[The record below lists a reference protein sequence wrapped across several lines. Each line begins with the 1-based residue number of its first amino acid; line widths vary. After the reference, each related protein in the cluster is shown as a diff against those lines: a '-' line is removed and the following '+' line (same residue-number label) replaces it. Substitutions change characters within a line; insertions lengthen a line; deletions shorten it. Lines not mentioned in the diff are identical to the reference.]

1 MSRGHTCMQ
10 APGMAGAGPSART
23 MKSYQKLTTAVL
35 QPAACRVEEE
45 GAAQMSAGRG
55 KLAPWCVGSGLL
67 VAAVLLSAITVWVL
81 RQVSEGWPGPTLP
94 PKCLLVPESHRFDC
108 YPERH
113 VVVTQELCESRG
125 CCFIESPP
133 PAGGK
138 RGVPW
143 CFYPPDFPSY
153 TLDSLNQT
161 ALGMVGL
168 LVRREKAYYP
178 RDIEMLRLDVEFETD
193 TRLHIKITDA
203 ANPRY
208 EVPLEVPRAMKRA
221 ENPIYS
227 LDFSRDPFGVLL
239 RRRATGTVLLNTTV
253 APLIFADQFL
263 QIATSLP
270 SRFLYGLGEH
280 RGTLLHSLDWS
291 TLTLWARDVSPTES
305 FNLYGAHPFYLLM
318 EEGGDAHGVFL
329 LNSNAMEVALQ
340 PAPGLTWRTIGGVLD
355 FYIFLGPDPNMVIQQ
370 YQQVIGFPAM
380 PPLWALGFHLC
391 RWGYGSSNETWQ
403 TVRAM
408 RNYQIP
414 QDAQWNDIDYMD
426 GYRDFTF
433 DPQKFASLPSL
444 VEDLHKHGQHYVIIL
459 DPGISS
465 TNPHG
470 SYWPFDEGLKRG
482 LFLNTTQGQP
492 LIGQVWPGFTAF
504 ADFSNPDTHQW
515 WLENLQHFHAHVPF
529 DGLWIDMNEP
539 SNFMDGSEDGCPPG
553 ELDSPPYTP
562 AVLGD
567 SLSAK
572 TVCASAKQ
580 KASVHYN
587 LHNLYGLMEAK
598 ATASALI
605 QIRGKRPFVISRST
619 FPSQGRYSGHW
630 LGDNRSQW
638 KDMYY
643 SISGLLSFS
652 LFGIPLVG
660 ADICGFS
667 GSTSEE
673 LCTRWMQLGA
683 FYPFAR
689 NHNTQNEKA
698 QDPTVFSPAA
708 RTAMKNVLLTRYS
721 LLPFLYTLFH
731 RAHLQ
736 GDTVARPLFFEF
748 PWDVATLGLDRQF
761 LWGRSLLVTPVLE
774 PGVESVTGYVPRGV
788 WYDFYTG
795 SSVNSSGEMLK
806 MSAPLEH
813 LNLHVREGAILPT
826 QVSTHPSPL
835 RGLST
840 VCVSPPA
847 PQLPE
852 PRPGCSQPYSTHVFE
867 PQKPGTTSEATR
879 GNPLRLIVAL
889 SSSATAWGD
898 LFWDDGE
905 SLDTFERGSYSY
917 LVFNVTQN
925 IFTSTVLHTS
935 TEATEVT
942 IGTLSIFGVREPP
955 SKVLLNGQEKPFS
968 YLDNQVLTVSDLG
981 LSLSQ
986 GFSLQWL

>member
-1 MSRGHTCMQ
+1 MD
-10 APGMAGAGPSART
+10 SAQRKAIT
-23 MKSYQKLTTAVL
+23 
-35 QPAACRVEEE
+35 
-45 GAAQMSAGRG
+45 SAGRPPPHFLCVCLCLCRRPPPLLLLLLLLLLLPG
-55 KLAPWCVGSGLL
+55 LFHRAAAALAPWWVGSGLL
-67 VAAVLLSAITVWVL
+67 VAAVLLSALTVWVL
-81 RQVSEGWPGPTLP
+81 RQVSGGWPRPELP

-125 CCFIESPP
+125 CCFIQSPP
-133 PAGGK
+133 LAGGK

-153 TLDSLNQT
+153 ALDSLNQT

-178 RDIEMLRLDVEFETD
+178 RDIMMLRLDVEFETD

-208 EVPLEVPRAMKRA
+208 EVPLEVPRATKRA

-227 LDFSRDPFGVLL
+227 LDFSRDPFGMLL

-263 QIATSLP
+263 QISTLLP

-280 RGTLLHSLDWS
+280 RGPLLHSLDWS
-291 TLTLWARDVSPTES
+291 TLSLWARDVSPTES

-340 PAPGLTWRTIGGVLD
+340 PAPALTWRTIGGVLD

-403 TVRAM
+403 TARAM

-444 VEDLHKHGQHYVIIL
+444 VEDLHKHGQRYVMIL

-470 SYWPFDEGLKRG
+470 SYWPFDEGLRRG

-504 ADFSNPDTHQW
+504 ADFSNPDTQQW
-515 WLENLQHFHAHVPF
+515 WLENLQRFHAHVPF

-539 SNFMDGSEDGCPPG
+539 SNFMDGSEEGCPPG

-562 AVLGD
+562 GKEGD
-567 SLSAK
+567 EMQAPWGAALTSCPRLCLFFS
-572 TVCASAKQ
+572 
-580 KASVHYN
+580 
-587 LHNLYGLMEAK
+587 
-598 ATASALI
+598 SALI
-605 QIRGKRPFVISRST
+605 RIRGKRPFVISRST

-643 SISGLLSFS
+643 SIPGLLSFS

-689 NHNTQNEKA
+689 NHNSQNEKA
-698 QDPTVFSPAA
+698 QDPTAFSPAA
-708 RTAMKNVLLTRYS
+708 RTAMKDVLLTRYS

-748 PWDVATLGLDRQF
+748 PRDVTTLELDRQF

-774 PGVESVTGYVPRGV
+774 PGVDSVTGYVPRGV
-788 WYDFYTG
+788 WYDFYTVRSTSTLGQGLAPSHPCLSPPAQG

-826 QVSTHPSPL
+826 QVSTHP
-835 RGLST
+835 
-840 VCVSPPA
+840 
-847 PQLPE
+847 
-852 PRPGCSQPYSTHVFE
+852 
-867 PQKPGTTSEATR
+867 EATR
-879 GNPLRLIVAL
+879 RNPLRIMVAL
-889 SSSATAWGD
+889 SQSGTAWGD

-917 LVFNVTQN
+917 LVFNVTQVGRGEEGRSGGSRGTWLPQAHV
-925 IFTSTVLHTS
+925 IPFCRISSPPLSFTP
-935 TEATEVT
+935 AP
-942 IGTLSIFGVREPP
+942 RPP
-955 SKVLLNGQEKPFS
+955 RSPLAH
-968 YLDNQVLTVSDLG
+968 
-981 LSLSQ
+981 
-986 GFSLQWL
+986 

>member
-1 MSRGHTCMQ
+1 MSRGDTCI
-10 APGMAGAGPSART
+10 ART
-23 MKSYQKLTTAVL
+23 MKSYQKLTTAL
-35 QPAACRVEEE
+35 PQPAACWVEEE
-45 GAAQMSAGRG
+45 GAAPTPAGRG
-55 KLAPWCVGSGLL
+55 KLAPWWVGSGLL

-81 RQVSEGWPGPTLP
+81 RQVSGGWPGPTLP

-108 YPERH
+108 YPERR

-125 CCFIESPP
+125 CCFIESSPP
-133 PAGGK
+133 VGDK

-153 TLDSLNQT
+153 TLESLNQT

-178 RDIEMLRLDVEFETD
+178 RDIEMLRLDVEFEAD

-227 LDFSRDPFGVLL
+227 LDFSWDPFGVLL

-280 RGTLLHSLDWS
+280 RGTLLHSLDWN

-403 TVRAM
+403 TMRAM

-444 VEDLHKHGQHYVIIL
+444 VEDLHKHGQRYVMIL

-470 SYWPFDEGLKRG
+470 SYWPFDEGLRRG

-492 LIGQVWPGFTAF
+492 LIGQVWPGSTAF

-643 SISGLLSFS
+643 SIPGLLSFS

-708 RTAMKNVLLTRYS
+708 RMAMKDVLLTRYS

-748 PWDVATLGLDRQF
+748 PRDVATLGLDRQF

-774 PGVESVTGYVPRGV
+774 PGVDSVMGYVPRGV

-826 QVSTHPSPL
+826 Q
-835 RGLST
+835 
-840 VCVSPPA
+840 
-847 PQLPE
+847 
-852 PRPGCSQPYSTHVFE
+852 
-867 PQKPGTTSEATR
+867 KPGTTSEATR
-879 GNPLRLIVAL
+879 RNPLRLIVAL
-889 SSSATAWGD
+889 SQSATAWGD

-925 IFTSTVLHTS
+925 IFTSIVLHAS

-986 GFSLQWL
+986 GFSLRWL

>member
-1 MSRGHTCMQ
+1 EKLE
-10 APGMAGAGPSART
+10 GPLCQTSGTGRCC
-23 MKSYQKLTTAVL
+23 LV
-35 QPAACRVEEE
+35 PWGWRRVI
-45 GAAQMSAGRG
+45 
-55 KLAPWCVGSGLL
+55 GLL

-81 RQVSEGWPGPTLP
+81 QQVSVGWPQPTLP

-108 YPERH
+108 YPERR

-153 TLDSLNQT
+153 TLESLNQT

-208 EVPLEVPRAMKRA
+208 EVPLEVPRAMKKA

-227 LDFSRDPFGVLL
+227 LDFSWDPFGVLL
-239 RRRATGTVLLNTTV
+239 RRRATGMVLLNTTV

-263 QIATSLP
+263 QISTSLP
-270 SRFLYGLGEH
+270 SKFLYGLGEH
-280 RGTLLHSLDWS
+280 RGPLLHSMDWN
-291 TLTLWARDVSPTES
+291 TLTLWARDVSPMES

-380 PPLWALGFHLC
+380 PPFWALGFHLC
-391 RWGYGSSNETWQ
+391 RWGYGSTGGPDS
-403 TVRAM
+403 
-408 RNYQIP
+408 
-414 QDAQWNDIDYMD
+414 
-426 GYRDFTF
+426 
-433 DPQKFASLPSL
+433 QKFASLPSL
-444 VEDLHKHGQHYVIIL
+444 VEDLHKHGQHYVMIL

-465 TNPHG
+465 TNPNG
-470 SYWPFDEGLKRG
+470 SYWPFDEGLRRG
-482 LFLNTTQGQP
+482 LFLNTTQGQT

-515 WLENLQHFHAHVPF
+515 WLENLQRFHAHVPF

-539 SNFMDGSEDGCPPG
+539 SNFLDGSEEGCPPG

-598 ATASALI
+598 ATASALM
-605 QIRGKRPFVISRST
+605 QIHGKRPFVISRST

-630 LGDNRSQW
+630 LGDNQSQW

-643 SISGLLSFS
+643 SIPGLLSFS

-708 RTAMKNVLLTRYS
+708 RTAMKDVLLTRYS

-748 PWDVATLGLDRQF
+748 PQDVTTLGLDRQF
-761 LWGRSLLVTPVLE
+761 LWGRSLLVTPVLD
-774 PGVESVTGYVPRGV
+774 PGVDSVTGYVPRGT
-788 WYDFYTG
+788 WYDFYTVRSTAALGWGRMVPG
-795 SSVNSSGEMLK
+795 SSMNSSGEMVK
-806 MSAPLEH
+806 MSAPLDH
-813 LNLHVREGAILPT
+813 LNLHIREGAILPT
-826 QVSTHPSPL
+826 
-835 RGLST
+835 
-840 VCVSPPA
+840 
-847 PQLPE
+847 
-852 PRPGCSQPYSTHVFE
+852 
-867 PQKPGTTSEATR
+867 QKPGTTSEATR
-879 GNPLRLIVAL
+879 RNPLCLIVAL
-889 SSSATAWGD
+889 SSSTSAWGD

-905 SLDTFERGSYSY
+905 SLDTFEQGSYSY
-917 LVFNVTQN
+917 VVFNVTQVGC
-925 IFTSTVLHTS
+925 SGEGRGVPH
-935 TEATEVT
+935 
-942 IGTLSIFGVREPP
+942 IFGVQEPP

-968 YLDNQVLTVSDLG
+968 YLDNQVQLHLRVPCPGESPSLGVSIPPL
-981 LSLSQ
+981 L

>member
-1 MSRGHTCMQ
+1 
-10 APGMAGAGPSART
+10 
-23 MKSYQKLTTAVL
+23 
-35 QPAACRVEEE
+35 
-45 GAAQMSAGRG
+45 
-55 KLAPWCVGSGLL
+55 
-67 VAAVLLSAITVWVL
+67 
-81 RQVSEGWPGPTLP
+81 
-94 PKCLLVPESHRFDC
+94 
-108 YPERH
+108 
-113 VVVTQELCESRG
+113 
-125 CCFIESPP
+125 
-133 PAGGK
+133 
-138 RGVPW
+138 
-143 CFYPPDFPSY
+143 
-153 TLDSLNQT
+153 
-161 ALGMVGL
+161 
-168 LVRREKAYYP
+168 
-178 RDIEMLRLDVEFETD
+178 
-193 TRLHIKITDA
+193 
-203 ANPRY
+203 
-208 EVPLEVPRAMKRA
+208 
-221 ENPIYS
+221 IYS
-227 LDFSRDPFGVLL
+227 LDFSWDPFGVLL

-253 APLIFADQFL
+253 APLIFTDQFL

-444 VEDLHKHGQHYVIIL
+444 VEDLHKHGQRYVMIL

-465 TNPHG
+465 TSPHG
-470 SYWPFDEGLKRG
+470 SYWPFDEGLRRG

-492 LIGQVWPGFTAF
+492 LIGQVWPGLTAF

-515 WLENLQHFHAHVPF
+515 WLENLQRFHAHVPF

-539 SNFMDGSEDGCPPG
+539 SNFMDGSEHGCPPG

-587 LHNLYGLMEAK
+587 LHNLYGLMEAR
-598 ATASALI
+598 ATARSGGSAPSSSPAPPSPARAGI
-605 QIRGKRPFVISRST
+605 QGTGWATIGASGRTCIT
-619 FPSQGRYSGHW
+619 PSQV
-630 LGDNRSQW
+630 
-638 KDMYY
+638 
-643 SISGLLSFS
+643 GLLSFS

-748 PWDVATLGLDRQF
+748 PRDVATLGLDRQF

-774 PGVESVTGYVPRGV
+774 PGVDSVTGYVPRGV

-806 MSAPLEH
+806 MLAPLEH

-826 QVSTHPSPL
+826 Q
-835 RGLST
+835 
-840 VCVSPPA
+840 
-847 PQLPE
+847 
-852 PRPGCSQPYSTHVFE
+852 
-867 PQKPGTTSEATR
+867 KPGTTSEATR
-879 GNPLRLIVAL
+879 GNPLHLIVAL
-889 SSSATAWGD
+889 SSSGTAWGD

-905 SLDTFERGSYSY
+905 SLDTFKRGSYSY
-917 LVFNVTQN
+917 LVF
-925 IFTSTVLHTS
+925 
-935 TEATEVT
+935 
-942 IGTLSIFGVREPP
+942 
-955 SKVLLNGQEKPFS
+955 
-968 YLDNQVLTVSDLG
+968 
-981 LSLSQ
+981 
-986 GFSLQWL
+986 

>member
-1 MSRGHTCMQ
+1 
-10 APGMAGAGPSART
+10 
-23 MKSYQKLTTAVL
+23 
-35 QPAACRVEEE
+35 
-45 GAAQMSAGRG
+45 
-55 KLAPWCVGSGLL
+55 
-67 VAAVLLSAITVWVL
+67 
-81 RQVSEGWPGPTLP
+81 
-94 PKCLLVPESHRFDC
+94 
-108 YPERH
+108 
-113 VVVTQELCESRG
+113 
-125 CCFIESPP
+125 
-133 PAGGK
+133 
-138 RGVPW
+138 
-143 CFYPPDFPSY
+143 
-153 TLDSLNQT
+153 
-161 ALGMVGL
+161 
-168 LVRREKAYYP
+168 
-178 RDIEMLRLDVEFETD
+178 
-193 TRLHIKITDA
+193 
-203 ANPRY
+203 
-208 EVPLEVPRAMKRA
+208 
-221 ENPIYS
+221 IYS
-227 LDFSRDPFGVLL
+227 LNFSWDPFGVLL
-239 RRRATGTVLLNTTV
+239 RRTATGTVLLNTTV

-263 QIATSLP
+263 QISTSLP

-280 RGTLLHSLDWS
+280 RGSLLHSLDWN
-291 TLTLWARDVSPTES
+291 TLTLWARDVAPTES

-355 FYIFLGPDPNMVIQQ
+355 FYVFLGPDPNMVIQQ

-391 RWGYGSSNETWQ
+391 RWGYGSSNGTWQ

-433 DPQKFASLPSL
+433 DSQKFASLPSL
-444 VEDLHKHGQHYVIIL
+444 VEDLHKHGQRYVMIL

-465 TNPHG
+465 TNPQG
-470 SYWPFDEGLKRG
+470 SYWPFDEGLRRG

-492 LIGQVWPGFTAF
+492 LIGKVWPGYTAF

-567 SLSAK
+567 SLSSK

-598 ATASALI
+598 ATARAEPGPLPQLLWDKANAWGAALTSCPFLSLLFSSALI
-605 QIRGKRPFVISRST
+605 QIRGKRPFIISRST

-630 LGDNRSQW
+630 LGDNRSQMGDAGCGRW
-638 KDMYY
+638 GWGGTAAD
-643 SISGLLSFS
+643 S
-652 LFGIPLVG
+652 LHLP
-660 ADICGFS
+660 
-667 GSTSEE
+667 
-673 LCTRWMQLGA
+673 Q
-683 FYPFAR
+683 
-689 NHNTQNEKA
+689 A

-708 RTAMKNVLLTRYS
+708 RTAMKDVLLTRYS
-721 LLPFLYTLFH
+721 LLPFLHTLFH
-731 RAHLQ
+731 HAHLQ

-748 PWDVATLGLDRQF
+748 PQDVATLGLDRQF

-774 PGVESVTGYVPRGV
+774 PGVDSVTGYVPQGT

-813 LNLHVREGAILPT
+813 LNLHIREGSILPT
-826 QVSTHPSPL
+826 
-835 RGLST
+835 
-840 VCVSPPA
+840 
-847 PQLPE
+847 
-852 PRPGCSQPYSTHVFE
+852 
-867 PQKPGTTSEATR
+867 QKPGTTSEATR

-917 LVFNVTQN
+917 LVF
-925 IFTSTVLHTS
+925 
-935 TEATEVT
+935 
-942 IGTLSIFGVREPP
+942 
-955 SKVLLNGQEKPFS
+955 
-968 YLDNQVLTVSDLG
+968 
-981 LSLSQ
+981 
-986 GFSLQWL
+986 

>member
-1 MSRGHTCMQ
+1 MSRGDTCIT
-10 APGMAGAGPSART
+10 ST
-23 MKSYQKLTTAVL
+23 MKSYQKLT
-35 QPAACRVEEE
+35 QPSACRLEEE
-45 GAAQMSAGRG
+45 GAAPAPASHG
-55 KLAPWCVGSGLL
+55 KLAPCWVGSVLL

-81 RQVSEGWPGPTLP
+81 QQVSVGWPRPTLP

-108 YPERH
+108 YPERR
-113 VVVTQELCESRG
+113 VVVTQQLCESRG

-133 PAGGK
+133 PAEGK

-153 TLDSLNQT
+153 TLESLNQT

-208 EVPLEVPRAMKRA
+208 EVPLEVPQVMKKA

-227 LDFSRDPFGVLL
+227 LDFSWDPFGVVL
-239 RRRATGTVLLNTTV
+239 RRRATGMVLLNTTV

-263 QIATSLP
+263 QISTSLP
-270 SRFLYGLGEH
+270 SKFLYGLGEH
-280 RGTLLHSLDWS
+280 RGPLLHSMDWS

-380 PPLWALGFHLC
+380 PPFWALGFHLC

-433 DPQKFASLPSL
+433 DSQKFASLPSL
-444 VEDLHKHGQHYVIIL
+444 VEDLHKHGQHYVMIL

-465 TNPHG
+465 TNPNG
-470 SYWPFDEGLKRG
+470 SYWPFDEGLRRG
-482 LFLNTTQGQP
+482 LFLNTTQGQT

-515 WLENLQHFHAHVPF
+515 WLENLQRFHAHVPF

-539 SNFMDGSEDGCPPG
+539 SNFMDGSEEGCPSG

-643 SISGLLSFS
+643 SIPGLLSFS

-708 RTAMKNVLLTRYS
+708 RTAMKDVLLTRYS

-731 RAHLQ
+731 HAHLQ

-748 PWDVATLGLDRQF
+748 PQDVTTLGLDRQF
-761 LWGRSLLVTPVLE
+761 LWGRSLLVTPVLD
-774 PGVESVTGYVPRGV
+774 PGVDSVTGYVPRGT

-795 SSVNSSGEMLK
+795 SSVNSSGEMVK
-806 MSAPLEH
+806 MSAPLDH
-813 LNLHVREGAILPT
+813 LNLHIREGAILPT
-826 QVSTHPSPL
+826 
-835 RGLST
+835 
-840 VCVSPPA
+840 
-847 PQLPE
+847 
-852 PRPGCSQPYSTHVFE
+852 
-867 PQKPGTTSEATR
+867 QKPGTTSEATR
-879 GNPLRLIVAL
+879 RNPLSLIVAM
-889 SSSATAWGD
+889 SSGDTAWGD

-905 SLDTFERGSYSY
+905 SLDTFERGNYSY
-917 LVFNVTQN
+917 VVFNVTQN
-925 IFTSTVLHTS
+925 IFTSTVLHAS
-935 TEATEVT
+935 AEATEVT

-981 LSLSQ
+981 LSLNQ

>member
-1 MSRGHTCMQ
+1 
-10 APGMAGAGPSART
+10 
-23 MKSYQKLTTAVL
+23 MKSYQKLTTAVP
-35 QPAACRVEEE
+35 QPAGCRVEEE
-45 GAAQMSAGRG
+45 GAAPKTACRG
-55 KLAPWCVGSGLL
+55 KLAPWWVGSGLL
-67 VAAVLLSAITVWVL
+67 VAAVLLSAVTVWVL
-81 RQVSEGWPGPTLP
+81 RQVSRGWHVPAPP
-94 PKCLLVPESHRFDC
+94 PKCLLVPESQRFDC
-108 YPERH
+108 YPERR

-125 CCFIESPP
+125 CCFIETPP

-143 CFYPPDFPSY
+143 CFYPRDFPSY
-153 TLDSLNQT
+153 TLQSLNQT

-168 LVRREKAYYP
+168 LLRREKTYYP

-193 TRLHIKITDA
+193 TRLHLKITDA

-208 EVPLEVPRAMKRA
+208 EVPLEVPQAMKRA

-227 LDFSRDPFGVLL
+227 VEFSRDPFGVLL

-263 QIATSLP
+263 QISTALP
-270 SRFLYGLGEH
+270 SPFLYGLGEH
-280 RGTLLHSLDWS
+280 RSNLLHSLNWS
-291 TLTLWARDVSPTES
+291 TLTLWARDVSPMES
-305 FNLYGAHPFYLLM
+305 FNLYGAHPFYLVM
-318 EEGGDAHGVFL
+318 EQGGDAHGVFL

-340 PAPGLTWRTIGGVLD
+340 PAPALTWRTIGGVLD

-380 PPLWALGFHLC
+380 PPLWGLGFHLC

-403 TVRAM
+403 TVKAM

-433 DPQKFASLPSL
+433 DPEKFASLPSL
-444 VEDLHKHGQHYVIIL
+444 VEDLHKHGQRYVMIL

-470 SYWPFDEGLKRG
+470 SYWPFDEGLRRG
-482 LFLNTTQGQP
+482 LFINTTQGQP
-492 LIGQVWPGFTAF
+492 LIGQ
-504 ADFSNPDTHQW
+504 
-515 WLENLQHFHAHVPF
+515 
-529 DGLWIDMNEP
+529 DMNEP

-553 ELDSPPYTP
+553 DLDNPPYVP

-580 KASVHYN
+580 SASVHYN

-598 ATASALI
+598 ATASALV
-605 QIRGKRPFVISRST
+605 QIRGKRPLVISRST

-630 LGDNRSQW
+630 LGDNQSQW
-638 KDMYY
+638 KDMYF
-643 SISGLLSFS
+643 SIPGLLSFS

-708 RTAMKNVLLTRYS
+708 RTAMKDVLLTRYS

-748 PWDVATLGLDRQF
+748 PQDVTTYGIDRQF

-774 PGVESVTGYVPRGV
+774 PGADSVMGYFPRGV

-806 MSAPLEH
+806 MLAPLDH

-826 QVSTHPSPL
+826 Q
-835 RGLST
+835 
-840 VCVSPPA
+840 
-847 PQLPE
+847 
-852 PRPGCSQPYSTHVFE
+852 
-867 PQKPGTTSEATR
+867 KPGITSEASR

-889 SSSATAWGD
+889 SQSATAWGD

-925 IFTSTVLHTS
+925 IFTSTVLHAS
-935 TEATEVT
+935 AEATYVT
-942 IGTLSIFGVREPP
+942 IDTLSIFGVREPP
-955 SKVLLNGQEKPFS
+955 SKVILNGQEKPFS
-968 YLDNQVLTVSDLG
+968 YLDNQVLTVSGLG
-981 LSLSQ
+981 LGLSQ
-986 GFSLQWL
+986 GFSLRWL

>member
-1 MSRGHTCMQ
+1 
-10 APGMAGAGPSART
+10 
-23 MKSYQKLTTAVL
+23 MKSYQKLTTT
-35 QPAACRVEEE
+35 QPAACQVEEE
-45 GAAQMSAGRG
+45 GAAPLPTGRG
-55 KLAPWCVGSGLL
+55 KLAPWWVGSGLL
-67 VAAVLLSAITVWVL
+67 VVAVLLSTITVWVL
-81 RQVSEGWPGPTLP
+81 RQVSGGWLGPTPP
-94 PKCLLVPESHRFDC
+94 PKCLLVPDSHRFDC
-108 YPERH
+108 YPEQR

-125 CCFIESPP
+125 CCFIQT
-133 PAGGK
+133 PAPAEGK

-153 TLDSLNQT
+153 TLESLNQT

-178 RDIEMLRLDVEFETD
+178 RDIEKLRLDVEFETD

-208 EVPLEVPRAMKRA
+208 EVPLDVPRVMKRA
-221 ENPIYS
+221 ENPIYT
-227 LDFSRDPFGVLL
+227 LNFSWDPFGVLL
-239 RRRATGTVLLNTTV
+239 QRKATGAVLLNTTV

-263 QIATSLP
+263 QISTSLP
-270 SRFLYGLGEH
+270 SKFLYGLGEH
-280 RGTLLHSLDWS
+280 RGSFLHSLDWN
-291 TLTLWARDVSPTES
+291 TLTLWARDVAPTES

-426 GYRDFTF
+426 GYRDFTL
-433 DPQKFASLPSL
+433 DSQKFSSLPSL
-444 VEDLHKHGQHYVIIL
+444 VQDLHKHGQRYVMIL

-465 TNPHG
+465 TSPHG
-470 SYWPFDEGLKRG
+470 SYWPFDEGLRRG

-492 LIGQVWPGFTAF
+492 LIGKVWPGFTAF

-515 WLENLQHFHAHVPF
+515 WLENLQHFYAHVPF

-553 ELDSPPYTP
+553 DFDSPPYTP
-562 AVLGD
+562 AMLGD

-605 QIRGKRPFVISRST
+605 QIRRKRPFIISRST

-643 SISGLLSFS
+643 SIPGLLSFS

-698 QDPTVFSPAA
+698 QDPTAFSPVA
-708 RTAMKNVLLTRYS
+708 RTAMKDVLLTRYS

-731 RAHLQ
+731 HAHLQ

-748 PWDVATLGLDRQF
+748 PRDVATWELDRQF

-774 PGVESVTGYVPRGV
+774 PGVDSVTGYVPQGM

-795 SSVNSSGEMLK
+795 SSVNSSGEILK

-813 LNLHVREGAILPT
+813 LNLHIREGSILPT
-826 QVSTHPSPL
+826 
-835 RGLST
+835 
-840 VCVSPPA
+840 
-847 PQLPE
+847 
-852 PRPGCSQPYSTHVFE
+852 
-867 PQKPGTTSEATR
+867 QKPGTTTEMTR
-879 GNPLRLIVAL
+879 GNPLHLIVAL
-889 SSSATAWGD
+889 SSHATAWGD

-905 SLDTFERGSYSY
+905 SLDTFEQGNYSY
-917 LVFNVTQN
+917 VVFNVTQN
-925 IFTSTVLHTS
+925 IFTSTVLHAS
-935 TEATEVT
+935 SEATEVT
-942 IGTLSIFGVREPP
+942 IGTLSIFGVQTPP
-955 SKVLLNGQEKPFS
+955 SKVLLNGHEKPFS

-981 LSLSQ
+981 ISLSQ

>member
-1 MSRGHTCMQ
+1 
-10 APGMAGAGPSART
+10 
-23 MKSYQKLTTAVL
+23 MKSYQKLRTAH
-35 QPAACRVEEE
+35 PAACRLEEE
-45 GAAQMSAGRG
+45 GAAPPPSGPG
-55 KLAPWCVGSGLL
+55 KLAPCWVGSGLL
-67 VAAVLLSAITVWVL
+67 LAAVLLSTITVWVL
-81 RQVSEGWPGPTLP
+81 RQVSGGWLGPTPP
-94 PKCLLVPESHRFDC
+94 PKCLLVPESQRFDC
-108 YPERH
+108 YPERR
-113 VVVTQELCESRG
+113 VVVTRELCESRG
-125 CCFIESPP
+125 CCFIQRPLLAE
-133 PAGGK
+133 GK
-138 RGVPW
+138 QGVPW

-153 TLDSLNQT
+153 ALQSLNQT
-161 ALGMVGL
+161 ALGVVGV

-178 RDIEMLRLDVEFETD
+178 RDIQKLRLDVEFETD

-203 ANPRY
+203 DNPRY
-208 EVPLEVPRAMKRA
+208 EVPLDVPRVTKRA

-227 LDFSRDPFGVLL
+227 LNFSWDPFGVLL
-239 RRRATGTVLLNTTV
+239 QRKATGAVLLNTTV

-263 QIATSLP
+263 QISTSLP
-270 SRFLYGLGEH
+270 SKFLYGLGEH
-280 RGTLLHSLDWS
+280 RDSFLHSLDWN
-291 TLTLWARDVSPTES
+291 TLTLWARDVSPMES

-318 EEGGDAHGVFL
+318 EEGGNAHGVFL
-329 LNSNAMEVALQ
+329 LNSNAMEVVLQ

-426 GYRDFTF
+426 GYRDFTL
-433 DPQKFASLPSL
+433 DSQKFTSLPSL
-444 VEDLHKHGQHYVIIL
+444 VEDLHKHGQHYVMIL

-465 TNPHG
+465 TSPHG
-470 SYWPFDEGLKRG
+470 SYWPFDEGLRRG
-482 LFLNTTQGQP
+482 LFLNTTKGQP

-504 ADFSNPDTHQW
+504 PDFSNPDTHQW
-515 WLENLQHFHAHVPF
+515 WLENLQHFYAHVPF

-572 TVCASAKQ
+572 TVCASAEQ

-598 ATASALI
+598 ATASALVR
-605 QIRGKRPFVISRST
+605 IRGKRPFLISRST

-643 SISGLLSFS
+643 SIPGLLSFS

-683 FYPFAR
+683 FYPFSR
-689 NHNTQNEKA
+689 NHNTQNEQA

-708 RTAMKNVLLTRYS
+708 RTAMKDVLLTRYS

-748 PWDVATLGLDRQF
+748 PRDVATWELDSQF

-774 PGVESVTGYVPRGV
+774 PGVDSVTGYVPQGT

-795 SSVNSSGEMLK
+795 SSLNSSGEMLK

-813 LNLHVREGAILPT
+813 LNLHVRGGSILPT
-826 QVSTHPSPL
+826 
-835 RGLST
+835 
-840 VCVSPPA
+840 
-847 PQLPE
+847 
-852 PRPGCSQPYSTHVFE
+852 
-867 PQKPGTTSEATR
+867 QKPGTTTEVTR

-889 SSSATAWGD
+889 SSHATAWGD

-905 SLDTFERGSYSY
+905 SLDTFEKGNYSY
-917 LVFNVTQN
+917 VVFNVTQST
-925 IFTSTVLHTS
+925 FTSTVLHAS
-935 TEATEVT
+935 AEATKVSV
-942 IGTLSIFGVREPP
+942 GTLSIFGVQKPP

-968 YLDNQVLTVSDLG
+968 YLDNQILTVSDLG
-981 LSLSQ
+981 MSLSQ

>member
-1 MSRGHTCMQ
+1 
-10 APGMAGAGPSART
+10 
-23 MKSYQKLTTAVL
+23 MKSYQKLRTAGP

-45 GAAQMSAGRG
+45 GAAPTPAGRG
-55 KLAPWCVGSGLL
+55 KLAPWWVGSGLL

-81 RQVSEGWPGPTLP
+81 RQVSGGWPAPALP

-108 YPERH
+108 YPERR

-125 CCFIESPP
+125 CCFIETPP

-153 TLDSLNQT
+153 SLESLNQT

-227 LDFSRDPFGVLL
+227 LDFSRDPFGLLL

-263 QIATSLP
+263 HIATLLP
-270 SRFLYGLGEH
+270 SQFLYGLGEH
-280 RGTLLHSLDWS
+280 RGPLLHSLDWS

-340 PAPGLTWRTIGGVLD
+340 PAPALTWRTIGGVLD

-403 TVRAM
+403 TARAM

-444 VEDLHKHGQHYVIIL
+444 VEDLHKHGQRYVMIL

-470 SYWPFDEGLKRG
+470 SYWPFDEGLRRG

-504 ADFSNPDTHQW
+504 ADFSNPDTQQW
-515 WLENLQHFHAHVPF
+515 WLENLQRFHAHVPF

-619 FPSQGRYSGHW
+619 FPSQGQYSGHW

-643 SISGLLSFS
+643 SIPGLLSFS

-689 NHNTQNEKA
+689 NHNSQNEKVEGSVPGGRHPRGGI
-698 QDPTVFSPAA
+698 QDVGWEMRDAGC
-708 RTAMKNVLLTRYS
+708 RMKGWGW
-721 LLPFLYTLFH
+721 LLP
-731 RAHLQ
+731 
-736 GDTVARPLFFEF
+736 RPVPEL
-748 PWDVATLGLDRQF
+748 PV
-761 LWGRSLLVTPVLE
+761 VPPTPSHPCLS
-774 PGVESVTGYVPRGV
+774 PPAQ
-788 WYDFYTG
+788 G
-795 SSVNSSGEMLK
+795 SSVNSSGETLK

-826 QVSTHPSPL
+826 QK
-835 RGLST
+835 
-840 VCVSPPA
+840 
-847 PQLPE
+847 PE
-852 PRPGCSQPYSTHVFE
+852 
-867 PQKPGTTSEATR
+867 TTSEATR
-879 GNPLRLIVAL
+879 RNPLRLIVAL
-889 SSSATAWGD
+889 SQSGTAWGD

-905 SLDTFERGSYSY
+905 SLNTFERGSYSY

-925 IFTSTVLHTS
+925 IFTSTVLHAS
-935 TEATEVT
+935 AEATEVT

-968 YLDNQVLTVSDLG
+968 YLGNQVLTVSDLG

-986 GFSLQWL
+986 GFSLRWL

>member
-1 MSRGHTCMQ
+1 
-10 APGMAGAGPSART
+10 
-23 MKSYQKLTTAVL
+23 
-35 QPAACRVEEE
+35 
-45 GAAQMSAGRG
+45 
-55 KLAPWCVGSGLL
+55 
-67 VAAVLLSAITVWVL
+67 
-81 RQVSEGWPGPTLP
+81 
-94 PKCLLVPESHRFDC
+94 
-108 YPERH
+108 
-113 VVVTQELCESRG
+113 
-125 CCFIESPP
+125 
-133 PAGGK
+133 
-138 RGVPW
+138 
-143 CFYPPDFPSY
+143 
-153 TLDSLNQT
+153 
-161 ALGMVGL
+161 
-168 LVRREKAYYP
+168 
-178 RDIEMLRLDVEFETD
+178 
-193 TRLHIKITDA
+193 
-203 ANPRY
+203 
-208 EVPLEVPRAMKRA
+208 
-221 ENPIYS
+221 IYS
-227 LDFSRDPFGVLL
+227 LDFSQDPFGVLL

-263 QIATSLP
+263 QISTSLP

-280 RGTLLHSLDWS
+280 RSTFLHSLDWN

-444 VEDLHKHGQHYVIIL
+444 VADLHKHGQRYVMIL

-470 SYWPFDEGLKRG
+470 SYWPFDEGLRRG

-515 WLENLQHFHAHVPF
+515 WLENLQRFHAHVPF

-580 KASVHYN
+580 EASVHYN

-598 ATASALI
+598 ATARSGGNAPLLSPAPPSPARAGT
-605 QIRGKRPFVISRST
+605 RGTGWVTTGASGRT
-619 FPSQGRYSGHW
+619 CTTPSQVC
-630 LGDNRSQW
+630 
-638 KDMYY
+638 
-643 SISGLLSFS
+643 GLLSFS

-708 RTAMKNVLLTRYS
+708 RTAMKDVLLTRYS

-748 PWDVATLGLDRQF
+748 PRDVTTLGLDRQF

-774 PGVESVTGYVPRGV
+774 PGVDSVTGYVPRGV

-813 LNLHVREGAILPT
+813 LNLHVREGSILPT
-826 QVSTHPSPL
+826 
-835 RGLST
+835 
-840 VCVSPPA
+840 
-847 PQLPE
+847 
-852 PRPGCSQPYSTHVFE
+852 
-867 PQKPGTTSEATR
+867 QKPGTTSEVTR
-879 GNPLRLIVAL
+879 GNPLRIIVAL

-917 LVFNVTQN
+917 LVF
-925 IFTSTVLHTS
+925 
-935 TEATEVT
+935 
-942 IGTLSIFGVREPP
+942 
-955 SKVLLNGQEKPFS
+955 
-968 YLDNQVLTVSDLG
+968 
-981 LSLSQ
+981 
-986 GFSLQWL
+986 

>member
-1 MSRGHTCMQ
+1 MDRSIYTDALKMHSKANQMREQLRSQLRGTLVALLLERSGRCRAIARSFTAEQ
-10 APGMAGAGPSART
+10 AELRRWEPGARAART
-23 MKSYQKLTTAVL
+23 AAARSRSIKRRHVPRTMRSYQKLRTAVPQL
-35 QPAACRVEEE
+35 VLSQEEE
-45 GAAQMSAGRG
+45 EEEENAATPTPAGRS
-55 KLAPWCVGSGLL
+55 KLAPWWVGSGLL
-67 VAAVLLSAITVWVL
+67 ITAVLLSTITVWVL
-81 RQVSEGWPGPTLP
+81 RQVSRGWHGPAP
-94 PKCLLVPESHRFDC
+94 PPQCHLVPESHRYDC
-108 YPERH
+108 YPERS

-125 CCFIESPP
+125 CCFIETL
-133 PAGGK
+133 PAVEGK

-143 CFYPPDFPSY
+143 CFYPPNFPSY
-153 TLDSLNQT
+153 VVQSLNQT
-161 ALGMVGL
+161 ALGMTGL

-178 RDIEMLRLDVEFETD
+178 KDIQVLRMDVEFQTN
-193 TRLHIKITDA
+193 TRLRIKITDA
-203 ANPRY
+203 AKPRY
-208 EVPLEVPRAMKRA
+208 EVPLEVPRVMKRA

-227 LDFSRDPFGVLL
+227 LEFSQDPFGVLL
-239 RRRATGTVLLNTTV
+239 RRQGTGTVLLNTTV

-263 QIATSLP
+263 QISTTLP

-280 RGTLLHSLDWS
+280 RSTLLHSLDWN
-291 TLTLWARDVSPTES
+291 TLTLWARDVAPTES

-370 YQQVIGFPAM
+370 YQEVIGFPAM

-403 TVRAM
+403 TARAM
-408 RNYQIP
+408 RNFQIP

-444 VEDLHKHGQHYVIIL
+444 VEDLHKHGQHYVMIL

-465 TNPHG
+465 TSPHG
-470 SYWPFDEGLKRG
+470 SYWPFDEGLRRG

-492 LIGQVWPGFTAF
+492 LIGQVWPGYTAF
-504 ADFSNPDTHQW
+504 PDFSNMDTHRW
-515 WLENLQHFHAHVPF
+515 WLENLQRFHTHVPF

-539 SNFMDGSEDGCPPG
+539 SNFMDGSEEGCPPG

-562 AVLGD
+562 AVLGN

-580 KASVHYN
+580 NASVHYN
-587 LHNLYGLMEAK
+587 LHNLYGLKEAE

-643 SISGLLSFS
+643 SIPGMLSFS

-683 FYPFAR
+683 FYPFSR

-698 QDPTVFSPAA
+698 QDPTAFSPSA
-708 RTAMKNVLLTRYS
+708 RTAMKDVLLTRYS

-736 GDTVARPLFFEF
+736 GETVARPLFFEF
-748 PWDVATLGLDRQF
+748 PWDVATYGLDRQF
-761 LWGRSLLVTPVLE
+761 LWGQSLLVTPVLE
-774 PGVESVTGYVPRGV
+774 PGADSVLGYFPQGV

-806 MSAPLEH
+806 LSAPLDH
-813 LNLHVREGAILPT
+813 LNLHLREGSILPT
-826 QVSTHPSPL
+826 Q
-835 RGLST
+835 
-840 VCVSPPA
+840 
-847 PQLPE
+847 
-852 PRPGCSQPYSTHVFE
+852 
-867 PQKPGTTSEATR
+867 KPGITSKATR

-889 SSSATAWGD
+889 SPRATAWGD

-905 SLDTFERGSYSY
+905 SLDTFEQGNYSY
-917 LVFNVTQN
+917 LVFN
-925 IFTSTVLHTS
+925 
-935 TEATEVT
+935 ATEVGHGGEGRRVS
-942 IGTLSIFGVREPP
+942 GTPRA
-955 SKVLLNGQEKPFS
+955 
-968 YLDNQVLTVSDLG
+968 
-981 LSLSQ
+981 
-986 GFSLQWL
+986 

>member
-1 MSRGHTCMQ
+1 
-10 APGMAGAGPSART
+10 
-23 MKSYQKLTTAVL
+23 MKSYQKLTAA

-45 GAAQMSAGRG
+45 GAAPTPSGHG
-55 KLAPWCVGSGLL
+55 KLAPWWVGSGLL
-67 VAAVLLSAITVWVL
+67 VAAVLLSTITVWVL
-81 RQVSEGWPGPTLP
+81 RQVSVGWLGPTPP
-94 PKCLLVPESHRFDC
+94 PKCILVPESHRFDC

-125 CCFIESPP
+125 CCFIQSPP
-133 PAGGK
+133 LAEGK
-138 RGVPW
+138 QGVPW
-143 CFYPPDFPSY
+143 CFYPPDFSSY
-153 TLDSLNQT
+153 TLESLNQT

-178 RDIEMLRLDVEFETD
+178 RDIEKLRLNVEFETD

-208 EVPLEVPRAMKRA
+208 EVPLDVPRVMKRA

-227 LDFSRDPFGVLL
+227 LNFSWDPFGLL
-239 RRRATGTVLLNTTV
+239 LQRRATGTVLCGRGICLCVPADSTAAPAGSWPGRGGTRTTRSSQQLLLAASWEDAAYTGAPAAPATPSLGV
-253 APLIFADQFL
+253 APQL
-263 QIATSLP
+263 SLP
-270 SRFLYGLGEH
+270 FSS
-280 RGTLLHSLDWS
+280 SLS
-291 TLTLWARDVSPTES
+291 LSIFPLK
-305 FNLYGAHPFYLLM
+305 
-318 EEGGDAHGVFL
+318 
-329 LNSNAMEVALQ
+329 EVVLQ

-426 GYRDFTF
+426 GYRDFTL
-433 DPQKFASLPSL
+433 DSQKFASLPSL
-444 VEDLHKHGQHYVIIL
+444 VEDLHKHGQHYVMIL

-465 TNPHG
+465 TSPHG
-470 SYWPFDEGLKRG
+470 SYWPFDEGLRRG

-492 LIGQVWPGFTAF
+492 LIGQVWPGYTAF

-515 WLENLQHFHAHVPF
+515 WLENLQHFYARVPF

-553 ELDSPPYTP
+553 EFDSPPYTP

-580 KASVHYN
+580 KLSVHYN

-598 ATASALI
+598 ATASALVK
-605 QIRGKRPFVISRST
+605 IRGKRPFIISRST

-643 SISGLLSFS
+643 SIPGLLSFS

-698 QDPTVFSPAA
+698 QDPTAFSPAA
-708 RTAMKNVLLTRYS
+708 RTSMKDVLLTRYA

-748 PWDVATLGLDRQF
+748 PWDVATWELDRQF

-774 PGVESVTGYVPRGV
+774 PGVDSVTGYVPQGT

-813 LNLHVREGAILPT
+813 LNLHIREGSILPT
-826 QVSTHPSPL
+826 
-835 RGLST
+835 
-840 VCVSPPA
+840 
-847 PQLPE
+847 
-852 PRPGCSQPYSTHVFE
+852 
-867 PQKPGTTSEATR
+867 QKPGTTTEVTR

-889 SSSATAWGD
+889 SSHATAWGD

-905 SLDTFERGSYSY
+905 SLDTFEKGNYSY
-917 LVFNVTQN
+917 VVFNVTQN
-925 IFTSTVLHTS
+925 IFTSTVLHAS
-935 TEATEVT
+935 AEAIKVT
-942 IGTLSIFGVREPP
+942 IGTLSIFGVQKPP
-955 SKVLLNGQEKPFS
+955 NKVLLNGQEKLFS

-981 LSLSQ
+981 MSLSQ

>member
-1 MSRGHTCMQ
+1 
-10 APGMAGAGPSART
+10 
-23 MKSYQKLTTAVL
+23 MKSYQKLT
-35 QPAACRVEEE
+35 QPSACRLEEE
-45 GAAQMSAGRG
+45 GAAPAPTGHG
-55 KLAPWCVGSGLL
+55 KLAPCWVGSGLL

-81 RQVSEGWPGPTLP
+81 QQVSVGWPRPTLP

-113 VVVTQELCESRG
+113 VVVTQQLCESRG

-133 PAGGK
+133 PAAGK

-153 TLDSLNQT
+153 TLESLNET

-208 EVPLEVPRAMKRA
+208 EVPLEVPRATKKA

-227 LDFSRDPFGVLL
+227 LDFSWDPFGVVL
-239 RRRATGTVLLNTTV
+239 RRRATGMVLLNTTV

-263 QIATSLP
+263 QISTSLP
-270 SRFLYGLGEH
+270 SKFLYGLGEH
-280 RGTLLHSLDWS
+280 RGPLLHSMDWS

-318 EEGGDAHGVFL
+318 EKGGDAHGVFL

-340 PAPGLTWRTIGGVLD
+340 P
-355 FYIFLGPDPNMVIQQ
+355 Q

-380 PPLWALGFHLC
+380 PPFWALGFHLC

-433 DPQKFASLPSL
+433 DSQKFASLPSL
-444 VEDLHKHGQHYVIIL
+444 VEDLHKHGQHYVMIL

-465 TNPHG
+465 TDPNG
-470 SYWPFDEGLKRG
+470 SYWPFDEGLRRG
-482 LFLNTTQGQP
+482 LFLNTTQGQT

-515 WLENLQHFHAHVPF
+515 WLENLQRFHAHVPF

-539 SNFMDGSEDGCPPG
+539 SNFMDGSEEGCPPG

-605 QIRGKRPFVISRST
+605 QIWGKRPFVISRST

-643 SISGLLSFS
+643 SIPGLLSFS

-748 PWDVATLGLDRQF
+748 PQDVTTLGLDRQF
-761 LWGRSLLVTPVLE
+761 LWGRSLLVTPVLD
-774 PGVESVTGYVPRGV
+774 PGVDSVTGYVPRGT

-795 SSVNSSGEMLK
+795 SSMNSSGEMVK
-806 MSAPLEH
+806 MSAPLDH
-813 LNLHVREGAILPT
+813 LNLHIREGAILPT
-826 QVSTHPSPL
+826 
-835 RGLST
+835 
-840 VCVSPPA
+840 
-847 PQLPE
+847 
-852 PRPGCSQPYSTHVFE
+852 
-867 PQKPGTTSEATR
+867 QKPGTTSEATR
-879 GNPLRLIVAL
+879 RNPLCLIVTL
-889 SSSATAWGD
+889 SSSDTAWGD

-905 SLDTFERGSYSY
+905 SLDTFEQGSYSY
-917 LVFNVTQN
+917 VVFNVTQN
-925 IFTSTVLHTS
+925 IFTSTILHAS

-955 SKVLLNGQEKPFS
+955 SKILLNGQEKPFS

-981 LSLSQ
+981 LSLNQ

>member
-1 MSRGHTCMQ
+1 
-10 APGMAGAGPSART
+10 
-23 MKSYQKLTTAVL
+23 
-35 QPAACRVEEE
+35 
-45 GAAQMSAGRG
+45 
-55 KLAPWCVGSGLL
+55 
-67 VAAVLLSAITVWVL
+67 
-81 RQVSEGWPGPTLP
+81 
-94 PKCLLVPESHRFDC
+94 
-108 YPERH
+108 
-113 VVVTQELCESRG
+113 
-125 CCFIESPP
+125 
-133 PAGGK
+133 
-138 RGVPW
+138 
-143 CFYPPDFPSY
+143 
-153 TLDSLNQT
+153 
-161 ALGMVGL
+161 
-168 LVRREKAYYP
+168 
-178 RDIEMLRLDVEFETD
+178 
-193 TRLHIKITDA
+193 
-203 ANPRY
+203 
-208 EVPLEVPRAMKRA
+208 
-221 ENPIYS
+221 IYS
-227 LDFSRDPFGVLL
+227 LDFSREPFGVLL

-280 RGTLLHSLDWS
+280 RGTLLHSLDWN
-291 TLTLWARDVSPTES
+291 TLTLWARDVSPTET

-403 TVRAM
+403 TARAM

-426 GYRDFTF
+426 GYRDFTV

-444 VEDLHKHGQHYVIIL
+444 VEDLHKHGQRYVMIL

-470 SYWPFDEGLKRG
+470 SYWPFDEGLRRG

-504 ADFSNPDTHQW
+504 ADFSNPDTQQW

-598 ATASALI
+598 ATARSGGSAPSSSPAPPSPA
-605 QIRGKRPFVISRST
+605 RAST
-619 FPSQGRYSGHW
+619 QGTGWVTTGASGRTCITPSQV
-630 LGDNRSQW
+630 
-638 KDMYY
+638 
-643 SISGLLSFS
+643 GLLSFS

-689 NHNTQNEKA
+689 NHNSQNEKA

-748 PWDVATLGLDRQF
+748 PRDVATLGLDRQF

-774 PGVESVTGYVPRGV
+774 PGGDSVTGYVPRGV
-788 WYDFYTG
+788 WYNFYTG
-795 SSVNSSGEMLK
+795 FSVNSSGEMLK
-806 MSAPLEH
+806 MPAPLEH

-826 QVSTHPSPL
+826 QK
-835 RGLST
+835 
-840 VCVSPPA
+840 
-847 PQLPE
+847 PE
-852 PRPGCSQPYSTHVFE
+852 I
-867 PQKPGTTSEATR
+867 TSEATR
-879 GNPLRLIVAL
+879 RNPLRLIVAL
-889 SSSATAWGD
+889 SQSGTAWGD

-917 LVFNVTQN
+917 LVF
-925 IFTSTVLHTS
+925 
-935 TEATEVT
+935 
-942 IGTLSIFGVREPP
+942 
-955 SKVLLNGQEKPFS
+955 
-968 YLDNQVLTVSDLG
+968 
-981 LSLSQ
+981 
-986 GFSLQWL
+986 

>member
-1 MSRGHTCMQ
+1 MR
-10 APGMAGAGPSART
+10 
-23 MKSYQKLTTAVL
+23 SYQKLRTSVPQLVL
-35 QPAACRVEEE
+35 SQEEE
-45 GAAQMSAGRG
+45 EEENSTNPTAAGRS
-55 KLAPWCVGSGLL
+55 KLAPWWVGSGLL
-67 VAAVLLSAITVWVL
+67 ITAVLLSTITVWVL
-81 RQVSEGWPGPTLP
+81 RQVSRGWHGPAP
-94 PKCLLVPESHRFDC
+94 PSQCHLVPESHRYDC
-108 YPERH
+108 YPERS

-125 CCFIESPP
+125 CCFIETL
-133 PAGGK
+133 PAVGGK

-143 CFYPPDFPSY
+143 CFYPPNFPSY
-153 TLDSLNQT
+153 VVQSLNQT
-161 ALGMVGL
+161 ALGMTGL

-178 RDIEMLRLDVEFETD
+178 KDIQVLRMDVEFQTN
-193 TRLHIKITDA
+193 TRLRIKITDA
-203 ANPRY
+203 AKPRY
-208 EVPLEVPRAMKRA
+208 EVPLEVPRVMKRA

-227 LDFSRDPFGVLL
+227 LEFSQDPFGVLL
-239 RRRATGTVLLNTTV
+239 RRQGTGTVLLNTTV

-263 QIATSLP
+263 QISTTLP

-280 RGTLLHSLDWS
+280 RSTLLHSLDWN
-291 TLTLWARDVSPTES
+291 TLTLWARDVAPTES

-370 YQQVIGFPAM
+370 YQEVIGFPAM

-403 TVRAM
+403 TARAM

-444 VEDLHKHGQHYVIIL
+444 VEDLHKHGQHYVMIL

-465 TNPHG
+465 TSPRG
-470 SYWPFDEGLKRG
+470 SYWPFDEGLRRG

-492 LIGQVWPGFTAF
+492 LIGQVWPGYTAF
-504 ADFSNPDTHQW
+504 PDFSNTDTHQW
-515 WLENLQHFHAHVPF
+515 WLENLQRFHTHVPF

-539 SNFMDGSEDGCPPG
+539 SNFMDGSEEGCPPG

-562 AVLGD
+562 AVLGN

-580 KASVHYN
+580 NASVHYN
-587 LHNLYGLMEAK
+587 LHNLYGLKEAE

-605 QIRGKRPFVISRST
+605 QIRGKRPLVISRST

-643 SISGLLSFS
+643 SIPGMLSFS

-683 FYPFAR
+683 FYPFSR

-698 QDPTVFSPAA
+698 QDPTAFSPSA
-708 RTAMKNVLLTRYS
+708 RTAMKDVLLTRYS

-736 GDTVARPLFFEF
+736 GETVARPLFFEF
-748 PWDVATLGLDRQF
+748 PWDVATYGLDRQF
-761 LWGRSLLVTPVLE
+761 LWGQSLLVTPVLE
-774 PGVESVTGYVPRGV
+774 PGADSVLGYFPQGV

-806 MSAPLEH
+806 LSAPLDH
-813 LNLHVREGAILPT
+813 LNLHLREGSILPT
-826 QVSTHPSPL
+826 
-835 RGLST
+835 
-840 VCVSPPA
+840 
-847 PQLPE
+847 
-852 PRPGCSQPYSTHVFE
+852 
-867 PQKPGTTSEATR
+867 QKPGTTSKATR
-879 GNPLRLIVAL
+879 GNPLLLIVAL
-889 SSSATAWGD
+889 SPRATAWGD

-905 SLDTFERGSYSY
+905 SLDTFERGNYSY
-917 LVFNVTQN
+917 LVFNATEN
-925 IFTSTVLHTS
+925 IFTSNVLHAS
-935 TEATEVT
+935 TEANYVT
-942 IGTLSIFGVREPP
+942 VDTVRFYGVQEPP
-955 SKVLLNGQEKPFS
+955 SKVLLDGQEKPFF
-968 YLDNQVLTVSDLG
+968 YLDNQVLTVSGLG
-981 LSLSQ
+981 LGLSQ
-986 GFSLQWL
+986 GFTLQWL

>member
-1 MSRGHTCMQ
+1 
-10 APGMAGAGPSART
+10 
-23 MKSYQKLTTAVL
+23 MKSYQKLTTAVP
-35 QPAACRVEEE
+35 QPLGCRVEEE
-45 GAAQMSAGRG
+45 RSTPTPVGRG
-55 KLAPWCVGSGLL
+55 KLAPWWVGSGLL
-67 VAAVLLSAITVWVL
+67 VAAVLLSAVTVWVL
-81 RQVSEGWPGPTLP
+81 QQVSRGWPGPTPP

-108 YPERH
+108 YPERS

-125 CCFIESPP
+125 CCFIETPP
-133 PAGGK
+133 LAGGK

-153 TLDSLNQT
+153 TLESLNQT
-161 ALGMVGL
+161 ALGVAGL
-168 LVRREKAYYP
+168 LVRRKKAYYP
-178 RDIEMLRLDVEFETD
+178 RDIEMLRLDVEFETN

-208 EVPLEVPRAMKRA
+208 EVPIQVPRAMKRA

-263 QIATSLP
+263 QISTLLP
-270 SRFLYGLGEH
+270 SKFLYGLGEH
-280 RGTLLHSLDWS
+280 RSTLLHSLDWT

-444 VEDLHKHGQHYVIIL
+444 VEDLHKHGQRYVMIL

-470 SYWPFDEGLKRG
+470 SYWPFDEALRRG
-482 LFLNTTQGQP
+482 LFLNTTQGQL

-515 WLENLQHFHAHVPF
+515 WLENLQRFYAHVPF

-539 SNFMDGSEDGCPPG
+539 SNFMDGSQEGCPPG

-619 FPSQGRYSGHW
+619 FPSQGQYSGHW

-643 SISGLLSFS
+643 SIPGLLSFS

-689 NHNTQNEKA
+689 NHNTQNEKP

-708 RTAMKNVLLTRYS
+708 RTAMKNVLLTRYF

-731 RAHLQ
+731 RAHVQ

-761 LWGRSLLVTPVLE
+761 LWGQSLLVTPVLE
-774 PGVESVTGYVPRGV
+774 PGVDSVTGYVPRGV

-806 MSAPLEH
+806 MSAPLDH
-813 LNLHVREGAILPT
+813 LNLHVREGSILPT
-826 QVSTHPSPL
+826 
-835 RGLST
+835 
-840 VCVSPPA
+840 
-847 PQLPE
+847 
-852 PRPGCSQPYSTHVFE
+852 
-867 PQKPGTTSEATR
+867 QKPGTTTEATR
-879 GNPLRLIVAL
+879 RNSLRLIVAL
-889 SSSATAWGD
+889 SQTGTAWGD

-917 LVFNVTQN
+917 LIFNVTQN
-925 IFTSTVLHTS
+925 VFTSTVLHAS

-942 IGTLSIFGVREPP
+942 TDTLTIFGVQEPP

-968 YLDNQVLTVSDLG
+968 YLHQVLTVSNLG
-981 LSLSQ
+981 ISLSQ
-986 GFSLQWL
+986 GFSLRWL

>member
-1 MSRGHTCMQ
+1 
-10 APGMAGAGPSART
+10 
-23 MKSYQKLTTAVL
+23 MKSYQKLTTA
-35 QPAACRVEEE
+35 QPAACQLEEE
-45 GAAQMSAGRG
+45 GAAPLPSGHG
-55 KLAPWCVGSGLL
+55 KLAPWWVGSGLL
-67 VAAVLLSAITVWVL
+67 VASVLLSTITVWVL
-81 RQVSEGWPGPTLP
+81 RQVSGGWLGPTAP
-94 PKCLLVPESHRFDC
+94 PKCLVVPESHRFDC
-108 YPERH
+108 YPERR

-125 CCFIESPP
+125 CCFIQSPP
-133 PAGGK
+133 LAEGK
-138 RGVPW
+138 QGVPW

-153 TLDSLNQT
+153 TLESLNQT

-178 RDIEMLRLDVEFETD
+178 RDIERLRLDVEFETD

-203 ANPRY
+203 TNPRY
-208 EVPLEVPRAMKRA
+208 EVPLDVPRVMKRA
-221 ENPIYS
+221 ENPIYN
-227 LDFSRDPFGVLL
+227 LNFTWDPFGVLL
-239 RRRATGTVLLNTTV
+239 QRKATGTVLLNTTV

-263 QIATSLP
+263 QISTLLP
-270 SRFLYGLGEH
+270 SKFLYGLGEH
-280 RGTLLHSLDWS
+280 RGSLLHSLYWN

-305 FNLYGAHPFYLLM
+305 FNLYGAHPFYLVM
-318 EEGGDAHGVFL
+318 EEGGNAHGVFL
-329 LNSNAMEVALQ
+329 LNSNAMGRCPGDPK
-340 PAPGLTWRTIGGVLD
+340 PACPWTIGGVLD

-380 PPLWALGFHLC
+380 PPIWALGFHLC
-391 RWGYGSSNETWQ
+391 RWGYGSSNGTWQ
-403 TVRAM
+403 TVRSM

-414 QDAQWNDIDYMD
+414 QDGQWNDIDYMD
-426 GYRDFTF
+426 GYRDFTL
-433 DPQKFASLPSL
+433 DSQKFASLPSL
-444 VEDLHKHGQHYVIIL
+444 VEDLHKHGQRYVMIL

-465 TNPHG
+465 TSPQG
-470 SYWPFDEGLKRG
+470 SYWPFDEGLRRG

-553 ELDSPPYTP
+553 ELDNPPYTP

-580 KASVHYN
+580 KVSVHYN

-605 QIRGKRPFVISRST
+605 KIRGKRPFVISRST

-638 KDMYY
+638 KDMRY
-643 SISGLLSFS
+643 SIPGLLSFS

-683 FYPFAR
+683 FYPFTR

-708 RTAMKNVLLTRYS
+708 RTAMKDVLLTRYS

-748 PWDVATLGLDRQF
+748 PWDEATWELDRQF

-774 PGVESVTGYVPRGV
+774 PGVDSVTGYVPQGT
-788 WYDFYTG
+788 WYDFYTVRNV
-795 SSVNSSGEMLK
+795 SASG
-806 MSAPLEH
+806 APQPAHPGRFHPAHPGECPPITSL
-813 LNLHVREGAILPT
+813 GA
-826 QVSTHPSPL
+826 VH
-835 RGLST
+835 T
-840 VCVSPPA
+840 VCV
-847 PQLPE
+847 PQHL
-852 PRPGCSQPYSTHVFE
+852 SSWTQWSWPYRAHVFE
-867 PQKPGTTSEATR
+867 PQKPGTTTEATR

-889 SSSATAWGD
+889 SSHATAWGD

-905 SLDTFERGSYSY
+905 SLDTFEKGNYSY
-917 LVFNVTQN
+917 VVFNVTQVGCGEGR
-925 IFTSTVLHTS
+925 TGGSH
-935 TEATEVT
+935 
-942 IGTLSIFGVREPP
+942 GTCIFGVQKPP

-968 YLDNQVLTVSDLG
+968 YLDNQVWPHFRVPFAGWGPQS
-981 LSLSQ
+981 
-986 GFSLQWL
+986 

>member
-1 MSRGHTCMQ
+1 MWLQQRWPSPLPDLQALVENLSQALGRGELGLERRFQSSPWCSLMRLST
-10 APGMAGAGPSART
+10 RT
-23 MKSYQKLTTAVL
+23 MKSYQKLTTAVP
-35 QPAACRVEEE
+35 QPAACWVEEE
-45 GAAQMSAGRG
+45 GSAPTPAGRR
-55 KLAPWCVGSGLL
+55 KLAPWWVGSGLL
-67 VAAVLLSAITVWVL
+67 VAAVLLSTVTVWVL
-81 RQVSEGWPGPTLP
+81 RQVSGGWPGPTPP
-94 PKCLLVPESHRFDC
+94 PKCLLIPESHRFDC

-113 VVVTQELCESRG
+113 MVVTQELCESRG
-125 CCFIESPP
+125 CCFIESPL

-138 RGVPW
+138 QGVPW

-153 TLDSLNQT
+153 TLESLNQT

-208 EVPLEVPRAMKRA
+208 EVPFEVPPVMKRA

-227 LDFSRDPFGVLL
+227 LDFSRNPFGVLL
-239 RRRATGTVLLNTTV
+239 RRKATGTVLLNTTV

-263 QIATSLP
+263 QISTLLP
-270 SRFLYGLGEH
+270 SKFLYGLGEH

-291 TLTLWARDVSPTES
+291 TLTLWARDVPPTES
-305 FNLYGAHPFYLLM
+305 FNLYGAHPFCLVM

-329 LNSNAMEVALQ
+329 LNSNAMEVVLQ

-391 RWGYGSSNETWQ
+391 RWGYRSSNETWQ

-444 VEDLHKHGQHYVIIL
+444 VEDLHKHRQRYVMIL

-465 TNPHG
+465 TNPRG
-470 SYWPFDEGLKRG
+470 SYWPFDEGLRRG

-580 KASVHYN
+580 RASVHYN

-605 QIRGKRPFVISRST
+605 QIRGKRPLVISRST

-643 SISGLLSFS
+643 SIPGLLSFS
-652 LFGIPLVG
+652 LFSIPLVG

-689 NHNTQNEKA
+689 NHNTQNEKVEGSVPGGRHPRGPGPNGVQPCGEDGHEGRA
-698 QDPTVFSPAA
+698 ADP
-708 RTAMKNVLLTRYS
+708 
-721 LLPFLYTLFH
+721 LLPPAL
-731 RAHLQ
+731 
-736 GDTVARPLFFEF
+736 PLHPF
-748 PWDVATLGLDRQF
+748 P
-761 LWGRSLLVTPVLE
+761 P
-774 PGVESVTGYVPRGV
+774 
-788 WYDFYTG
+788 
-795 SSVNSSGEMLK
+795 
-806 MSAPLEH
+806 
-813 LNLHVREGAILPT
+813 
-826 QVSTHPSPL
+826 
-835 RGLST
+835 
-840 VCVSPPA
+840 CPPA
-847 PQLPE
+847 RGHR
-852 PRPGCSQPYSTHVFE
+852 RP
-867 PQKPGTTSEATR
+867 
-879 GNPLRLIVAL
+879 AL
-889 SSSATAWGD
+889 
-898 LFWDDGE
+898 
-905 SLDTFERGSYSY
+905 
-917 LVFNVTQN
+917 
-925 IFTSTVLHTS
+925 VL
-935 TEATEVT
+935 
-942 IGTLSIFGVREPP
+942 
-955 SKVLLNGQEKPFS
+955 
-968 YLDNQVLTVSDLG
+968 
-981 LSLSQ
+981 
-986 GFSLQWL
+986 

>member
-1 MSRGHTCMQ
+1 
-10 APGMAGAGPSART
+10 
-23 MKSYQKLTTAVL
+23 MKSYQKLTTA
-35 QPAACRVEEE
+35 QPAACQVEEE
-45 GAAQMSAGRG
+45 GAAPTPSGHG
-55 KLAPWCVGSGLL
+55 KLAPWWVGSGLL
-67 VAAVLLSAITVWVL
+67 VAAVLLSTITVWVL
-81 RQVSEGWPGPTLP
+81 QQVSGGWLGPTAP

-108 YPERH
+108 YPERR

-125 CCFIESPP
+125 CCFIQTPP
-133 PAGGK
+133 LAEGK
-138 RGVPW
+138 QGVPW

-153 TLDSLNQT
+153 ALESLNQT

-178 RDIEMLRLDVEFETD
+178 RDIGKLRLDVQFEMD

-208 EVPLEVPRAMKRA
+208 EVPLDVPRVMKRA

-227 LDFSRDPFGVLL
+227 LNFSWDPFGVLL
-239 RRRATGTVLLNTTV
+239 QRKATGTVLLNTTV

-263 QIATSLP
+263 QISTSLP
-270 SRFLYGLGEH
+270 SKFLYGLGEH
-280 RGTLLHSLDWS
+280 RGSLLHSLDWN

-318 EEGGDAHGVFL
+318 EEGGNAHGVFL

-380 PPLWALGFHLC
+380 PPIWALGFHLC

-414 QDAQWNDIDYMD
+414 QDGQWNDIDYMD
-426 GYRDFTF
+426 GYRDFTL
-433 DPQKFASLPSL
+433 DSQKFASLPSL
-444 VEDLHKHGQHYVIIL
+444 VEDLHKHGQRYVMIL

-465 TNPHG
+465 SSPHG
-470 SYWPFDEGLKRG
+470 SYWPFDEGLRRG
-482 LFLNTTQGQP
+482 LFLNTSQGQP
-492 LIGQVWPGFTAF
+492 LIGQVWPGSTAF

-515 WLENLQHFHAHVPF
+515 WLENLQHFYAHVPF

-539 SNFMDGSEDGCPPG
+539 SNFMDGSEHGCPPG
-553 ELDSPPYTP
+553 EFDSPPYTP

-580 KASVHYN
+580 KLSVHYN

-605 QIRGKRPFVISRST
+605 KIRGKRPFVISRST

-638 KDMYY
+638 KDMGY
-643 SISGLLSFS
+643 SIPGLLSFS

-689 NHNTQNEKA
+689 NHNTLHDKA
-698 QDPTVFSPAA
+698 QDPTAFSPAA
-708 RTAMKNVLLTRYS
+708 RTAMKDVLLTRYS

-748 PWDVATLGLDRQF
+748 PWDVATWELDRQF

-774 PGVESVTGYVPRGV
+774 PGVHSVTGYVPQGT
-788 WYDFYTG
+788 WFDFYTG

-813 LNLHVREGAILPT
+813 LNLHIREGSVLPT
-826 QVSTHPSPL
+826 
-835 RGLST
+835 
-840 VCVSPPA
+840 
-847 PQLPE
+847 
-852 PRPGCSQPYSTHVFE
+852 
-867 PQKPGTTSEATR
+867 QKPGTTTEVTR
-879 GNPLRLIVAL
+879 GNPLHLIVAL
-889 SSSATAWGD
+889 SSHATAWGD

-905 SLDTFERGSYSY
+905 SLDTFEKGNYSY
-917 LVFNVTQN
+917 VVFNVTQN
-925 IFTSTVLHTS
+925 IFTSTVLHAS
-935 TEATEVT
+935 TEATKVT
-942 IGTLSIFGVREPP
+942 VGTLSIFGVQKPP

-968 YLDNQVLTVSDLG
+968 YLDNQVLNVSDLG
-981 LSLSQ
+981 MRLSQ